1 MERAKVSMRAFNR
14 ICVLVLDGFGV
25 GSLPDA
31 KSFGDEGAHTLKS
44 ISQGLQVPTLERL
57 GIFEVGGLSRN
68 LKTSSAFFSKMQEAS
83 AGKDTTTGH
92 WEMMGLPL
100 YKAFDYFPQ
109 GFPPEVMES
118 FKKVTGLGGFLGNCT
133 ASGTEIVERLGAEH
147 LQTGFPIVYTSAD
160 SVMQIA
166 AHEEKFGLQRLYEV
180 CGRAREMLTKSGH
193 NVGRVIARPFA
204 GEIEKFYRTKNRHD
218 YSIPPPGDTSLSLLK
233 KNGYRVLG
241 IGKVPSIFDHQGFT
255 EECVALDDDSG
266 IAETKKAFQSLRE
279 PGLIFSNLNDLDTL
293 YGHRRNVDGYRNQL
307 QRIDEHLEALLKEM
321 REDDLIMITA
331 DHGND
336 PAFKGTDHTREYV
349 PLLMWSPRFVEKDL
363 ETAFL
368 KERSSFSDIGKS
380 ILDNF
385 QVSGLKAGT
394 NLWPDMK
401 EAL

>member
-1 MERAKVSMRAFNR
+1 MRAFNR

-44 ISQGLQVPTLERL
+44 VSRGLRIPTLERL
-57 GIFEVGGLSRN
+57 GIFEVGGISKD
-68 LKTSSAFFSKMQEAS
+68 LKSSSAFFSKMRETS

-100 YKAFDYFPQ
+100 YKAFDYFPN
-109 GFPPEVMES
+109 GFPAEVMDS
-118 FKKVTGLGGFLGNCT
+118 FMKATGVSGYLANCT
-133 ASGTEIVERLGAEH
+133 ASGTEIIDRLGAEH
-147 LQTGFPIVYTSAD
+147 LKTGHPIVYTSAD
-160 SVMQIA
+160 SVLQIA
-166 AHEEKFGLQRLYEV
+166 AHEESFGLQRLYEV
-180 CGRAREMLTKSGH
+180 CEQAREMLNKSGH
-193 NVGRVIARPFA
+193 NVGRVIARPFLGDA
-204 GEIEKFYRTKNRHD
+204 TKFFRTKNRHD
-218 YSIPPPGDTSLSLLK
+218 YSIAPPGDTSLSLLK

-255 EECVALDDDSG
+255 DEYVALDDEAG
-266 IAETKKAFQSLRE
+266 IAETKKAFQSLRD

-293 YGHRRNVDGYRNQL
+293 YGHRRNVDGYKQQL
-307 QRIDEHLEALLKEM
+307 QKIDEHLESLMKEM
-321 REDDLIMITA
+321 REDDLLIITA

-349 PLLMWSPRFVEKDL
+349 PLLMWSPRFVEKPL

-368 KERSSFSDIGKS
+368 AERTSFADIGKS

-385 QVSGLKAGT
+385 AVTGLKAGV
-394 NLWPDMK
+394 NFWADMK
-401 EAL
+401 EAP